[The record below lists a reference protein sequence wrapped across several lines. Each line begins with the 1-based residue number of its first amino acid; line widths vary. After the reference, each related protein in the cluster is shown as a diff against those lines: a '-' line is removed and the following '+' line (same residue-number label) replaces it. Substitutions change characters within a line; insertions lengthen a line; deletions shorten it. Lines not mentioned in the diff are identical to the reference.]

1 MDTVKFELK
10 DILGTEKAN
19 LEKAKAFAALYN
31 KRFGGELCIDC
42 PEKLQEA
49 HEKYYGPV
57 KEVAKPA
64 FLEGDYNL
72 KPDSIMNCKY
82 GQFTHENMTPE
93 IARKIISER
102 PITIHLFVR
111 IGPAI
116 PVATTDVKTTQV
128 ITKEKTAVVNK

>member
-1 MDTVKFELK
+1 MKEIKFELN
-10 DILGTEKAN
+10 DIMGSDKKN
-19 LEKAKAFAALYN
+19 LENAKAFAELYN

-49 HEKYYGPV
+49 HEKFYAPV
-57 KEVAKPA
+57 KEVVKPA
-64 FLEGDYNL
+64 FVEGDYNL
-72 KPDSIMNCKY
+72 KPDTILNCKY
-82 GQFTHENMTPE
+82 GQFTHENMTPA

-102 PITIHLFVR
+102 PITINLFVR

-116 PVATTDVKTTQV
+116 PVATADVKATQV